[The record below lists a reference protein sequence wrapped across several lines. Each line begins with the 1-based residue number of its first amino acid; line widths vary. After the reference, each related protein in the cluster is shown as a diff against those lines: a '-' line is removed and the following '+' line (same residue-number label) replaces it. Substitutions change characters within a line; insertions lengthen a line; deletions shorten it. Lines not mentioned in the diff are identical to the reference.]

1 VFNKADLLH
10 LCLTNISMSETA
22 QLKIG
27 DKTYDLPVIEGTEG
41 EKAIDISKLR
51 EQTGYVTLDI
61 GYKNTGATQ
70 SAITFLDGEQGILKY
85 RGYPIEQ
92 LAAKSG
98 FIEVAYLLIYGEL
111 PTAEQLKSFNYEL
124 SHHTLVHEDMKKFF
138 DGFPSKSHPMGQLSS
153 LVCSLS
159 AFYPESLKQNQTPE
173 ELNLSIIKVLAK
185 MPTIVSWIYKKSLGH
200 PVIYPQNRYD
210 YVTNFLHMTFGQR
223 TESVEIDP
231 VIVSAMNTLLILH
244 ADHEQNC
251 STSTVRIVGSSAS
264 NIYASVSAGISAL
277 WGPLHGG
284 ANQEVIEMLQK
295 IQEDGG
301 DTDKWIAKAKDK
313 NDPFRLM
320 GFGHRVYKNF
330 DPRARIIKKA
340 CDDILDKL
348 GIDDEVLEIA
358 KKLEEVALKDPYFI
372 ERKLYP
378 NVDFYSGIIYRALGF
393 PTDMFTVLFAL
404 GRLPGWIAQWK
415 EMKVNKEPIGRP
427 RQIYTGATNRDYVD
441 IKDR

>member
-1 VFNKADLLH
+1 
-10 LCLTNISMSETA
+10 MSETA

-51 EQTGYVTLDI
+51 DQTGYVTLDI

-70 SAITFLDGEQGILKY
+70 SDITFLDGELGILKY

-92 LAAKSG
+92 LAAKSS

-111 PTAEQLKSFNYEL
+111 PTEEQLKAFNFDL

-153 LVCSLS
+153 LVSSLS
-159 AFYPESLKQNQTPE
+159 AFYPESLKQNQTPA
-173 ELNLSIIKVLAK
+173 ELNLSIIKMLGK
-185 MPTIVSWIYKKSLGH
+185 MATIVSWIYKKSLGH
-200 PVIYPQNRYD
+200 PYIYPQNKYD
-210 YVTNFLHMTFGQR
+210 YVTNFLNMTFGQR
-223 TESVEIDP
+223 TEVVEIDP

-330 DPRARIIKKA
+330 DPRAKIIKKA

-348 GIDDEVLEIA
+348 GIDDEVLNIA

-415 EMKVNKEPIGRP
+415 EMKEHKEPIGRP

-441 IKDR
+441 IKDRK